1 MNEIV
6 MKFLAD
12 LAQNNTREWMQEHKK
27 HYEEARKS
35 FIDFVSLVLHD
46 MQKVDPDLMG
56 LSAKDCIFRINR
68 DVRFSK
74 NKSPYKINFSAYFAL
89 GGKKS
94 FSGGYYFHVQPGQSF
109 IGGGIYQ
116 PMPDM
121 LAKIRQEID
130 YSPHIIHGIISNEE
144 FKSYFGEIKGE
155 KLKTSPKGYSSD
167 HVDIELLRF
176 KSFIVSKGIDDGKVS
191 SKDFQSEIVKG
202 FTIMKPFKD
211 FLTTSIS
218 Q

>member
-1 MNEIV
+1 MDEMVI
-6 MKFLAD
+6 KFLEE

-27 HYEEARKS
+27 QYEKVRNT
-35 FIDFVSLVLHD
+35 FIDFVSLVLLD
-46 MQKVDPDLMG
+46 MQKVDPDLME
-56 LSAKDCIFRINR
+56 LTAKECTFRINR

-74 NKSPYKINFSAYFAL
+74 DKSPYKLNFSAYFAL

-94 FSGGYYFHVQPGQSF
+94 FNGGYYFHLQPGQSF

-130 YSPHIIHGIISNEE
+130 YNPQIIHSIISQEE
-144 FKSYFGEIKGE
+144 FKTYFGEIKGD
-155 KLKTSPKGYSSD
+155 KLKTSPKGYSAD
-167 HVDIELLRF
+167 HVDIELLRH
-176 KSFIVSKGIDDGKVS
+176 KSFVASKAINDVIVS
-191 SKDFQSEIVKG
+191 SKDFQSEVVRG

-211 FLTTSIS
+211 FLTAAIS

>member
-1 MNEIV
+1 MHEI
-6 MKFLAD
+6 MKFLSE
-12 LAQNNTREWMQEHKK
+12 LKQNNTREWMQEHKK
-27 HYEEARKS
+27 QYENARGS
-35 FIDFVSLVLHD
+35 FIEFVSLLLAD
-46 MQKVDPDLMG
+46 LQMIDPDMSG
-56 LSAKDCIFRINR
+56 LSAKDCIFRLNR

-74 NKSPYKINFSAYFAL
+74 DKSPYKINFSAYFAL

-94 FSGGYYFHVQPGQSF
+94 FNGGYYFHLQPGQSF

-130 YSPHIIHGIISNEE
+130 YNSEIIHGIISKEE

-155 KLKTSPKGYSSD
+155 RLKTSPKGYSSD
-167 HVDIELLRF
+167 HVDIDLLRL
-176 KSFIVSKGIDDGKVS
+176 KSFIVSKNLDDAIIKS
-191 SKDFQSEIVKG
+191 LDLKSEIVKG

-211 FLTTSIS
+211 FLTTAIS

>member
-1 MNEIV
+1 MHEIMN
-6 MKFLAD
+6 FLSE
-12 LAQNNTREWMQEHKK
+12 LKQNNTREWMQEHKK
-27 HYEEARKS
+27 QYEDARSS
-35 FIDFVSLVLHD
+35 FIEFVSLLLAD
-46 MQKVDPDLMG
+46 LQMIDPDMSG
-56 LSAKDCIFRINR
+56 LSAKDCIFRLNR

-74 NKSPYKINFSAYFAL
+74 DKSPYKINFSAYFAL

-94 FSGGYYFHVQPGQSF
+94 FNGGYYFHLQPGQSF

-130 YSPHIIHGIISNEE
+130 YNPEIIHSIISKEE
-144 FKSYFGEIKGE
+144 FKSFFGEIKGE
-155 KLKTSPKGYSSD
+155 RLKTSPKGYSSD
-167 HVDIELLRF
+167 HVDIDLLRL
-176 KSFIVSKGIDDGKVS
+176 KSFIVSKNLDDAKIKS
-191 SKDFQSEIVKG
+191 HDLKSEIMKG

-211 FLTTSIS
+211 FLTTAIS